1 MYLHLLAAFA
11 QLLFRALELVVRA
24 HEFDRA
30 LGHSLLKRRVE
41 LTNFAFCPL
50 SLDACSGPA
59 EWHRCRH
66 SVIPGLNPWISLKSP
81 LSISTESAPGCRP
94 CSNG

>member
-1 MYLHLLAAFA
+1 MLTEIEVFNHAA
-11 QLLFRALELVVRA
+11 LA

-50 SLDACSGPA
+50 SLEAFCCD
-59 EWHRCRH
+59 
-66 SVIPGLNPWISLKSP
+66 SP
-81 LSISTESAPGCRP
+81 NWVFRSIYDDQQMD
-94 CSNG
+94 